1 MGLKE
6 RLLGVASEGKRPTL
20 IIYWADSRQLLT
32 YMEKLLLHQSAA
44 VVSVTPREVLLQDL
58 KSGRKVVV
66 RGITD
71 EHLPDGLHFFDS
83 DS

>member
-1 MGLKE
+1 MGLRE
-6 RLLGVASEGKRPTL
+6 RLLGVASGGKRPTL
-20 IIYWADSRQLLT
+20 VIYWADTHQLLT
-32 YMEKLLLHQSAA
+32 YMEKMLLHQSAA

-66 RGITD
+66 RGLTD
-71 EHLPDGLHFFDS
+71 EHLPDSLHFDS